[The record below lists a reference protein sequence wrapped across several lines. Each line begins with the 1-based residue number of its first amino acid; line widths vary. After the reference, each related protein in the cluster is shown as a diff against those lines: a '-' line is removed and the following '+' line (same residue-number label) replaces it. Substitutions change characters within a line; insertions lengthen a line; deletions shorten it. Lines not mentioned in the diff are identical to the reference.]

1 MFEEKIKLNPVK
13 IDNIIEK
20 EIYGQKVKF
29 NKYLPLDYCKFI
41 IDSCI
46 DRFMEVNKDN
56 KDFTTSIMSVTQ
68 TMNVYLCYLV
78 TDIDMDNI
86 AYEDLYAMGVFS
98 TIEETL
104 INYKEIK
111 DTVMSCIGLMF
122 DYFIYDA
129 IDKLPTAKGMA
140 ENLSEIKEVFTS
152 NPEKA
157 KEFANIVIANH
168 PELKGFG
175 EIFEKFLNNLN
186 KKE

>member
-1 MFEEKIKLNPVK
+1 MNDFVGKKYKYIKNDDKIRKMLEKRLYQI
-13 IDNIIEK
+13 
-20 EIYGQKVKF
+20 
-29 NKYLPLDYCKFI
+29 C
-41 IDSCI
+41 
-46 DRFMEVNKDN
+46 
-56 KDFTTSIMSVTQ
+56 DFD
-68 TMNVYLCYLV
+68 LV

-122 DYFIYDA
+122 NYFIYDA
-129 IDKLPTAKGMA
+129 IEKLPTSKGMA
-140 ENLSEIKEVFTS
+140 ENLSEIKEIFTS

-157 KEFANIVIANH
+157 KEFANIIIANH
-168 PELKGFG
+168 PELRGFG
-175 EIFEKFLNNLN
+175 EIFEKILNNLN